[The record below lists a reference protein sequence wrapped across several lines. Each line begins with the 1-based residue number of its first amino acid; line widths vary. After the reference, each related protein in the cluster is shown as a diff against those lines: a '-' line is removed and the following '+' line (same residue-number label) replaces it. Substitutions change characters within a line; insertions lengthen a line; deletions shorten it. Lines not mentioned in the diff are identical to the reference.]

1 MPRTSVQDLVLQE
14 MREMREENRATKEL
28 LARIDERTESI
39 KDQTQKTNGRVGK
52 LEERANIQR
61 GGLYVA
67 YVAIVLV
74 IVPLLV
80 AWIKHNG

>member
-1 MPRTSVQDLVLQE
+1 MPRTSVQDILLQE
-14 MREMREENRATKEL
+14 MREMRDEVRSTKEL
-28 LARIDERTESI
+28 LARIDERTENISE
-39 KDQTQKTNGRVGK
+39 QTTRTNGRVNR

-74 IVPLLV
+74 AVPLFV
-80 AWIKHNG
+80 AWLKSGH